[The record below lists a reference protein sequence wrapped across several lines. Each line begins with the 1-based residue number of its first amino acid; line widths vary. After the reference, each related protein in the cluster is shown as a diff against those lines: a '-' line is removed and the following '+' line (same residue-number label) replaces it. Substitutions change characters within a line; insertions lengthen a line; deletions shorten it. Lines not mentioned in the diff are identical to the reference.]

1 MDLRYVRLKQR
12 LESIVLAQHLQLTDK
27 TGDPESSRKLDKI
40 AEQVNNRFGAGNQVF
55 FKLV

>member
-12 LESIVLAQHLQLTDK
+12 LESIVLAQHLQFTDK
-27 TGDPESSRKLDKI
+27 TGDPESFRKLHKI